1 MTNLPAINTTL
12 GSAAPDMG
20 ASLLRVSGA
29 LLLVIALFFG
39 AVWLFK
45 NWRRFLHQP
54 GRAPKLSVLEF
65 KSLGQRHAIYV
76 VGYEQQRLLLASSPN
91 GVSLL
96 SHLPEAAE
104 TEAAPAPAPVPA
116 AVSMNFA
123 AALRQALSPK

>member
-20 ASLLRVSGA
+20 SSLLRVTGA

-39 AVWLFK
+39 AIWLFK
-45 NWRRFLHQP
+45 NWRRFLHQQ
-54 GRAPKLSVLEF
+54 GRAPKLSVLEV

-96 SHLPEAAE
+96 SHLPEAPEAE
-104 TEAAPAPAPVPA
+104 PAPTAAPAPASL
-116 AVSMNFA
+116 SMNFA
-123 AALRQALSPK
+123 AALQQALSPK